1 MSEHLI
7 TLMALFDES
16 TDTAKAIDDLHNLG
30 IPDDKMVVMTDVPYP
45 ERALGRSREWLT
57 LPYIVLAGAVVGLLI
72 GLFLSAITPHL
83 YRLDVGGHPPVGFP
97 PAAVITFVFT
107 MMAIIVSTFLGVL
120 WEMDFPSFGPA
131 PYHKDVTDGKLG
143 VLLEFPVD
151 LQENVN
157 NILKD
162 NRADFIGEPEMIS
175 L

>member
-1 MSEHLI
+1 MSENTISLV
-7 TLMALFDES
+7 ALFDDS
-16 TDTAKAIDDLHNLG
+16 TDTAMAIDELHTLG
-30 IPDDKMVVMTDVPYP
+30 IPDDKMVVMSDVPYP
-45 ERALGRSREWLT
+45 ERALGRTREWLT

-131 PYHKDVTDGKLG
+131 PYHKAVTDGKLG
-143 VLLEFPVD
+143 VFIEFPSD
-151 LQENVN
+151 LNDEVTRV
-157 NILKD
+157 LKA
-162 NRADFIGEPEMIS
+162 NQADFIGEPEMIS